1 MVDSALLEEV
11 KSYINFTW
19 EDSAKEQRI
28 EKYIESSI
36 QYLNGIAGAEI
47 DYDRD
52 LLARDLLKNRVLYY
66 DSQAIDDFAKNY
78 NGLLEEL
85 RITYLVHVNEDTR
98 QSVQQSRLAFQRRAL
113 RNMHN

>member
-1 MVDSALLEEV
+1 MVDLALVEEV

-19 EDSAKEQRI
+19 EDSAKESRI
-28 EKYIESSI
+28 VKYVESSV
-36 QYLNGIAGAEI
+36 QYLNGIAGTEI
-47 DYDRD
+47 NYDTD

-85 RITYLVHVNEDTR
+85 RIAYLVNAD
-98 QSVQQSRLAFQRRAL
+98 
-113 RNMHN
+113 